1 MNTSRAQTSLLMI
14 ALITTPTVSHA
25 RFLQTDPVG
34 YDDQINLYAYVA
46 NDPVNLID
54 PTGMRNCD
62 PKDTSCVE
70 TPESEQDPSKP
81 EDNPDETDQKDAIV
95 VTGQRVK
102 KNTSHL
108 ELKFII

>member
-1 MNTSRAQTSLLMI
+1 MKTARAQSSLLI
-14 ALITTPTVSHA
+14 ITLITMPTVSHA

-62 PKDTSCVE
+62 PKDTSCIE
-70 TPESEQDPSKP
+70 TPESEQNPSTP
-81 EDNPDETDQKDAIV
+81 EDNPDETDQK
-95 VTGQRVK
+95 TRLSSMVK
-102 KNTSHL
+102 GRREIRADHVRNPSR
-108 ELKFII
+108 